1 MWYTVLVSDNDSIF
15 INRTTINTNYLM
27 QTITQNQF
35 VEMLLTR
42 KGANIIGL
50 VTETEPKA
58 RKTGNPFKEIKKL
71 VHRTVVTGAKYK
83 EAVLKQGATSFDADP
98 LPYGKFLVENKIILH
113 EGELQLRTVRRN
125 APKPVTVKY
134 VADGD
139 EIAKEVAIKYLIKP
153 NPSTKQEKV
162 GVTGKKQVKV
172 RNYKLSNIKEIRMNG
187 EIYKLASWLK

>member
-1 MWYTVLVSDNDSIF
+1 
-15 INRTTINTNYLM
+15 M

-98 LPYGKFLVENKIILH
+98 LPYGKFLIENKIILH
-113 EGELQLRTVRRN
+113 EGELQLRTVFRN
-125 APKPVTVKY
+125 APKPVKIQY

-139 EIAKEVAIKYLIKP
+139 EIAKEVANKYLVKP
-153 NPSTKQEKV
+153 NPSAKQEKV

-187 EIYKLASWLK
+187 EIYKLAS

>member
-1 MWYTVLVSDNDSIF
+1 MK
-15 INRTTINTNYLM
+15 
-27 QTITQNQF
+27 TITHKQF
-35 VEMLLTR
+35 VEMLLIR

-125 APKPVTVKY
+125 APKPVKVQF
-134 VADGD
+134 VADG
-139 EIAKEVAIKYLIKP
+139 EEVAKEVVDKYLTKSKP
-153 NPSTKQEKV
+153 SAKQERV

-187 EIYKLASWLK
+187 QVYKLASWLK